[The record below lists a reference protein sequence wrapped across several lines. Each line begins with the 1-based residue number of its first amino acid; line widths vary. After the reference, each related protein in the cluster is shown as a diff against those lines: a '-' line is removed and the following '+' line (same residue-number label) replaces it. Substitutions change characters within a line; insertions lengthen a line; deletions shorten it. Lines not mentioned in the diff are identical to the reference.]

1 MRRREKVAT
10 MEVAEPGD
18 GGGGGVEPGSVGVDS
33 GDGAAPA
40 EGGVGVVPEA
50 GGDEGEDEEAMT
62 LTLSF
67 WPLLQWPWMVH
78 AK

>member
-1 MRRREKVAT
+1 

-18 GGGGGVEPGSVGVDS
+18 GGGVEPGSVGFDW
-33 GDGAAPA
+33 GGGAASP

-50 GGDEGEDEEAMT
+50 GGDEGEDEEAVT

-67 WPLLQWPWMVH
+67 WPLLQWPWTVH